1 MTDPDDI
8 FAPPPQS
15 PQSPAN
21 GPGQPLGIPR
31 QNWLDVAPELLAE
44 AQIPE
49 LDTEM
54 ARQWSLVLLSQRV
67 PHRVRQGW
75 PGLRLLVP
83 QSRREE
89 ALDQLRAYLRENPPQ
104 AVSLPDWR
112 GQPKAWSALPGV
124 LWSLALVT
132 VFLTM
137 TGAEHS
143 LGAFLVDWQE
153 LGGGNVGLMARG
165 QWWRAVTALTL
176 HADIAHLVGNVC
188 LGGTFLLLLAVEV
201 GLGAAWFL
209 ALAGGIGANLAK
221 LPFSGDGY
229 RFIGSSTAVFAAL
242 GALAGVRLMRLGRS
256 WGSASWKRALPFAA
270 GLMIL
275 AFLGVGSEEEARKID
290 LAGHFMGFGAGFALG
305 MAYAGAEMMLQRS
318 GRPLSPWLGGTA
330 VVMVMFAWAAALLSG
345 S

>member
-1 MTDPDDI
+1 MTDSNDMS
-8 FAPPPQS
+8 ASQASPPG
-15 PQSPAN
+15 A
-21 GPGQPLGIPR
+21 GPGEPQGVPR

-44 AQIPE
+44 TGIPQLE
-49 LDTEM
+49 TEM

-89 ALDQLRAYLRENPPQ
+89 AMSQLRAYLRENPRHVP
-104 AVSLPDWR
+104 SLPDWR
-112 GQPKAWSALPGV
+112 VQPKAWGALPGV
-124 LWSLALVT
+124 IWSLALVT

-153 LGGGNVGLMARG
+153 LGGGNTSLMARG
-165 QWWRAVTALTL
+165 EWWRAITALTL

-201 GLGAAWFL
+201 GLGSAWFL
-209 ALAGGIGANLAK
+209 SVAGGAWANLAK
-221 LPFSGDGY
+221 LPFTGGGY
-229 RFIGSSTAVFAAL
+229 RFLGSSTAVFAAL
-242 GALAGVRLMRLGRS
+242 GALAGVRLMRLGRA
-256 WGSASWKRALPFAA
+256 WGTDSWKRALPFAA

-290 LAGHFMGFGAGFALG
+290 LAGHFMGFGAGFVLG

-318 GRPLSPWLGGTA
+318 GRPLSPWLGGA
-330 VVMVMFAWAAALLSG
+330 AAIMVMFAWAAALLSR